1 MSRSTGLDFQICY
14 VCGMRITKRN
24 TAGITPEGKMQ
35 PCCKPCHAEVSF
47 CKMWRKKPVKEIRLY
62 LAQLERRI
70 VVITK
75 VMERKLTGLPK
86 AGVWR
91 AKKGGK

>member
-1 MSRSTGLDFQICY
+1 MSRSTGLDFKICY
-14 VCGMRITKRN
+14 VCGVRINKRN
-24 TAGITPEGKMQ
+24 TAGVMPNGNLQ

-47 CKMWRKKPVKEIRLY
+47 CKVWRKKPVKEIRSY

-70 VVITK
+70 MVLNKVI
-75 VMERKLTGLPK
+75 ERKLTGLPK
-86 AGVWR
+86 AGAWR

>member
-14 VCGMRITKRN
+14 VCGVRINKRN
-24 TAGITPEGKMQ
+24 TAGFTNGKMH

-47 CKMWRKKPVKEIRLY
+47 CKVWRKKSVKEICLY
-62 LAQLERRI
+62 LASLERRI
-70 VVITK
+70 VVIRK

-86 AGVWR
+86 TGVWR
-91 AKKGGK
+91 HSKPIT